1 MLRLMKLEMK
11 KFKLGWYVR
20 RAIIANIAILALMI
34 FTSIVAQVEGDPEI
48 RDPQMMLLTASTLV
62 RATFIIFGSVLIA
75 RLIISEYK
83 NKTILLM
90 FSYPI
95 NRKKMMISKLVITAT
110 LTCITVIVSN
120 ILIVGIFFGIDSY
133 FSILPNPF
141 TVEQLT
147 QEGIKLV
154 PLAIATAGIS
164 LIPIYFGMRK
174 RSVPATI
181 VSSLIV
187 VSIAMNTNPAFSTAT
202 FLPLQL
208 ALAAIGVVIAY
219 YGIKNIEKEDITV
232 YVRFVTTL

>member
-1 MLRLMKLEMK
+1 MLRLMKLELK

-20 RAIIANIAILALMI
+20 GAIIANIAILALMI

-95 NRKKMMISKLVITAT
+95 NRRKMMSSKLAIIAIVTF
-110 LTCITVIVSN
+110 ITVILSN
-120 ILIVGIFFGIDSY
+120 ILVVGVFFGIDSY
-133 FSILPNPF
+133 FSILPNSF
-141 TVEQLT
+141 TIDQLK
-147 QEGIKLV
+147 QEGINLV

-164 LIPIYFGMRK
+164 LIPLYFGMRK
-174 RSVPATI
+174 RSVPTTI

-187 VSIAMNTNPAFSTAT
+187 VSIAINNTPMFSTAT

-208 ALAAIGVVIAY
+208 SLAAIGVAIAY

-232 YVRFVTTL
+232 

>member
-1 MLRLMKLEMK
+1 MLHLMKLELK

-20 RAIIANIAILALMI
+20 GAIIANIAILALMI

-95 NRKKMMISKLVITAT
+95 NRRKMMSSKLAIIAIVTF
-110 LTCITVIVSN
+110 ITVILSN
-120 ILIVGIFFGIDSY
+120 ILVVGVFFGIDSY
-133 FSILPNPF
+133 FSILPNSF
-141 TVEQLT
+141 TIDQLK
-147 QEGIKLV
+147 QEGINLV

-164 LIPIYFGMRK
+164 LIPLYFGMRK
-174 RSVPATI
+174 RSVPTTI

-187 VSIAMNTNPAFSTAT
+187 VSIAINNTPMFSTAT

-208 ALAAIGVVIAY
+208 ALAVIGVAIAY
-219 YGIKNIEKEDITV
+219 YGIKNIEKEDVTV
-232 YVRFVTTL
+232 

>member
-1 MLRLMKLEMK
+1 MLRLMKLELK
-11 KFKLGWYVR
+11 KFKIGWYVR
-20 RAIIANIAILALMI
+20 GAIIANIAILALMI
-34 FTSIVAQVEGDPEI
+34 FTSIVAQVEGEPEI
-48 RDPQMMLLTASTLV
+48 RDPQVVLLMTSTLV

-95 NRKKMMISKLVITAT
+95 NRKKMMISKLVITAI
-110 LTCITVIVSN
+110 LTFITVILSN
-120 ILIVGIFFGIDSY
+120 ILVVGIFFGIDSY
-133 FSILPNPF
+133 FAILPNSF
-141 TVEQLT
+141 TVDQLT
-147 QEGIKLV
+147 REGINLV

-164 LIPIYFGMRK
+164 LIPLYFGMRK
-174 RSVPATI
+174 RSVPTTI

-187 VSIAMNTNPAFSTAT
+187 VAIAINNTPMFSTAT

-208 ALAAIGVVIAY
+208 ALAAIGVVIAC

-232 YVRFVTTL
+232 

>member
-1 MLRLMKLEMK
+1 MLRLMKLELK

-20 RAIIANIAILALMI
+20 GAIIANIAILALMI
-34 FTSIVAQVEGDPEI
+34 STSVVAQVEGDPEI
-48 RDPQMMLLTASTLV
+48 RDPQMILLMASTLV

-95 NRKKMMISKLVITAT
+95 NRREMMSSKLAITAIVT
-110 LTCITVIVSN
+110 FITVILSN
-120 ILIVGIFFGIDSY
+120 ILVVGVFFGIDSY
-133 FSILPNPF
+133 FSILPNSF
-141 TVEQLT
+141 TVDQLK
-147 QEGIKLV
+147 QEGINLV

-164 LIPIYFGMRK
+164 LIPLYFGMRK

-187 VSIAMNTNPAFSTAT
+187 VSIAMNGNPVFSTAT

-219 YGIKNIEKEDITV
+219 YGIKNIEKEDVTV
-232 YVRFVTTL
+232 

>member
-1 MLRLMKLEMK
+1 MLHLMKLELK

-20 RAIIANIAILALMI
+20 RAIIANIVILALMI
-34 FTSIVAQVEGDPEI
+34 FVSIIAQVEGDAEI
-48 RDPQMMLLTASTLV
+48 RNPETILLMASTIV
-62 RATFIIFGSVLIA
+62 RATFIVFGSVLIA
-75 RLIISEYK
+75 RLIIGEYK

-95 NRKKMMISKLVITAT
+95 NRKKMMASKLAIAAIVTF
-110 LTCITVIVSN
+110 ITVIVSN
-120 ILIVGIFFGIDSY
+120 ILVVGIFFGIDSY
-133 FSILPNPF
+133 FSILPNSF
-141 TVEQLT
+141 TVDQLV

-154 PLAIATAGIS
+154 PLAIATAGMS
-164 LIPIYFGMRK
+164 LIPLYFGMRK
-174 RSVPATI
+174 RSVPTTI

-187 VSIAMNTNPAFSTAT
+187 VSIAMNSNPEFPAAT

-232 YVRFVTTL
+232 

>member
-20 RAIIANIAILALMI
+20 GVIIANIAILALLTSM
-34 FTSIVAQVEGDPEI
+34 SIVSQIEGDPEI
-48 RDPQMMLLTASTLV
+48 RDPQMILLAVSTLV

-75 RLIISEYK
+75 KLIISEYK

-95 NRKKMMISKLVITAT
+95 NRKKMMVSKLAITAT
-110 LTCITVIVSN
+110 LTFITVILSN
-120 ILIVGIFFGIDSY
+120 ILVVGIFFGIDSY

-141 TVEQLT
+141 TVDQLM

-154 PLAIATAGIS
+154 PLAIATAGMS
-164 LIPIYFGMRK
+164 LIPLYFGMRK
-174 RSVPATI
+174 RSVPTTI

-187 VSIAMNTNPAFSTAT
+187 VSIAMNSNPTFPTAT

-208 ALAAIGVVIAY
+208 ALAAIGFAIAY

-232 YVRFVTTL
+232 

>member
-1 MLRLMKLEMK
+1 MLRLMKLELK

-20 RAIIANIAILALMI
+20 GAIIANIAILALMI

-95 NRKKMMISKLVITAT
+95 NRRKMMSSKLAIIAIVTF
-110 LTCITVIVSN
+110 ITVILSN
-120 ILIVGIFFGIDSY
+120 ILVVGVFFGIDSY
-133 FSILPNPF
+133 FSILPNSF
-141 TVEQLT
+141 TVDQLT
-147 QEGIKLV
+147 REGINLV

-164 LIPIYFGMRK
+164 LIPLYFGMRK
-174 RSVPATI
+174 RSVPTTI

-187 VSIAMNTNPAFSTAT
+187 VSIAINNTPMFSTAT

-208 ALAAIGVVIAY
+208 ALAAIGVAIAY

-232 YVRFVTTL
+232 